1 MTQPLTLYGVKISMF
16 TGKARSYLIKQG
28 IPFNEVAP
36 VNAHFQTVVMPQIG
50 RRIIPVI
57 EFEDGQILQDTSD
70 IIDYFEAQKQ
80 QPVPAFPEDPLE
92 HLLSLVLE
100 LFGDEGLIR
109 PAMHYRWNFD
119 DQTGNFITH
128 GFGGWQGPDAPDEA
142 KAQIKSTM
150 DKFSGYLPPLGITP
164 DTIPEIERAYGEI
177 LDVLEAHF
185 SRTPYLLGAKPTLG
199 DYAMMC
205 SLYAHLGRDPVPAA
219 IMKNRS
225 PSVFRWTER
234 MNAPHDD
241 ISDMPYYTPSDA
253 LPDTLSGLFKYIA
266 RYFLPELEMNI
277 ATINGLTPGESGSLA
292 SIHPKMSVL
301 GFGRFKH
308 GDIDISCAVRPMRFY
323 MLQRVTD
330 YFAAMSKADQRRA
343 EDYLAPTGLAPLLT
357 LTANHRIMRK
367 DFQEVWT

>member
-1 MTQPLTLYGVKISMF
+1 MTAPLTLYGVKISMF
-16 TGKARSYLIKQG
+16 TGKTRSYLIKQG

-36 VNAHFQTVVMPQIG
+36 VSEHFQSVVMPKIG

-70 IIDYFEAQKQ
+70 MIDYFEAKDT
-80 QPVPAFPEDPLE
+80 QPIPAFPDDPLE
-92 HLLSLVLE
+92 QILARILE

-109 PAMHYRWNFD
+109 PAMHYRWNFNET
-119 DQTGNFITH
+119 TGTFITH

-142 KAQIKSTM
+142 KALIKTTM
-150 DKFSGYLPPLGITP
+150 SKFSGYLPPLGITP

-185 SRTPYLLGAKPTLG
+185 SRTPYLMGAKPTLG

-205 SLYAHLGRDPVPAA
+205 SLYAHLGRDPVPAG

-241 ISDMPYYTPSDA
+241 ISDMPYYSPSDD
-253 LPDTLSGLFKYIA
+253 LPDTLIPLFKYIA
-266 RYFLPELEMNI
+266 HYFLPELGMNV
-277 ATINGLTPGESGSLA
+277 ATLNNMDAGETGSRA
-292 SIHPKMSVL
+292 SIHPQMSVL
-301 GFGRFKH
+301 GFGTFKH

-330 YFAAMSKADQRRA
+330 YFASLNKADQARII
-343 EDYLAPTGLAPLLT
+343 DYLTPTGLAPLVT
-357 LTANHRIMRK
+357 LTAKHRIIREN
-367 DFQEVWT
+367 FQEVWG